1 MLNLEKNNHPL
12 DLSYLSE
19 MSGDSPEF
27 MIEMIDMFKQ
37 QTPIYL
43 DDLKKAIDAQDW
55 SRTASCA
62 HKMKPTFAYV
72 GRDDAKE
79 HMQWIEHHARDQ
91 QDLGE
96 IPGKFDE
103 VNEFVNVL
111 YKQLDDAKAVLSE
124 RL

>member
-1 MLNLEKNNHPL
+1 MLNLEKNKLPL

-43 DDLKKAIDAQDW
+43 GDLKDAIDAQDW
-55 SRTASCA
+55 PRAASSA

-79 HMQWIEHHARDQ
+79 HLQWIEDHCRNE
-91 QDLGE
+91 QDVEE
-96 IPGKFDE
+96 IPLKFQE
-103 VNEFVNVL
+103 VNEFADVL
-111 YKQLDDAKAVLSE
+111 YQQLDDAKALLNE

>member
-72 GRDDAKE
+72 GRDDAKD

-103 VNEFVNVL
+103 VNEFVKVL
-111 YKQLDDAKAVLSE
+111 YKQLDDAKVVLSE

>member
-1 MLNLEKNNHPL
+1 MLDLEKNKLPL

-43 DDLKKAIDAQDW
+43 DDLKNAIDAQDW
-55 SRTASCA
+55 SRAASCA

-79 HMQWIEHHARDQ
+79 HLQWLEDHAREQKDVE
-91 QDLGE
+91 E
-96 IPGKFDE
+96 IPVKFQE
-103 VNEFVNVL
+103 VNEFAEVL
-111 YKQLDDAKAVLSE
+111 YQQLDDAKTALTK

>member
-1 MLNLEKNNHPL
+1 MLDLEKNKLPL

-43 DDLKKAIDAQDW
+43 DDLKNAIDAQDW

-62 HKMKPTFAYV
+62 HKMKPTFSYV

-91 QDLGE
+91 QDVEE
-96 IPGKFDE
+96 IPGKYAE
-103 VNEFVNVL
+103 VKEFVNVL
-111 YKQLDDAKAVLSE
+111 YQQLDDAKAELSK

>member
-1 MLNLEKNNHPL
+1 MLNLEKNKIPL

-43 DDLKKAIDAQDW
+43 DDLKSAIDAQDW
-55 SRTASCA
+55 ARAASSA
-62 HKMKPTFAYV
+62 HKMKPTFAYI

-79 HMQWIEHHARDQ
+79 HLQWIEDHSRNQ
-91 QDLGE
+91 QDVEE
-96 IPGKFDE
+96 IPVKFQE
-103 VNEFVNVL
+103 VREFADVL
-111 YKQLDDAKAVLSE
+111 YQQLDDAKALLNE

>member
-43 DDLKKAIDAQDW
+43 EDLKNAIEAQDW

-91 QDLGE
+91 QELAK

-103 VNEFVNVL
+103 VNEFVKVL